1 MKLIKSN
8 VLFHGTT
15 EKSNCYIGFEKG
27 VELFMVEKK
36 KSKSDYFCELIRI
49 DACVTPAIIYAHSH
63 TVLVR
68 SAEPACED
76 ETNEHSNAI
85 LLLISSL
92 HSIYMDDLSFRD
104 SVKRVVH
111 ISALWTFQLYE
122 IPLIV
127 SNTKLS

>member
-8 VLFHGTT
+8 VLFEVLQKKVTVTLDLG
-15 EKSNCYIGFEKG
+15 GW

-49 DACVTPAIIYAHSH
+49 DACVTPAIIDAHSH

-92 HSIYMDDLSFRD
+92 HSIYMDDL
-104 SVKRVVH
+104 
-111 ISALWTFQLYE
+111 
-122 IPLIV
+122 
-127 SNTKLS
+127 